1 MYHKEVPYELNLDGF
16 QGPLQKLL
24 ELIEEKKMEI
34 TIVNLAEVTG
44 GFFDYLKKLETSG
57 ASHSLLADFLVIASK
72 LLLIKSKVLL
82 PSLPLT
88 EEEELDIRGL
98 EGRLKLY
105 QEFKKAQVYIKN
117 SWHVSPQLFSREYLM
132 TKEAVF
138 YPPKSVTAALL
149 AKSVAKVVGEL
160 EKFLKPIVKVKNEI
174 IHLKEKIE
182 EIFKRLTESPTGFKK
197 MHKGR
202 PRGELVILFLAI
214 LHLIKDQLI
223 SADQDEQ
230 FDEIVLTKKS
240 LSHS

>member
-1 MYHKEVPYELNLDGF
+1 MPYELNLESY

-44 GFFDYLKKLETSG
+44 GFFDYLKKLEASG
-57 ASHSLLADFLVIASK
+57 ADHSLLADFLVIASK

-98 EGRLKLY
+98 EGRLRIY
-105 QEFKKAQVYIKN
+105 QEFKRAQAHVKN
-117 SWHVSPQLFSREYLM
+117 LWSVSPIMFSREYLM

-138 YPPKSVTAALL
+138 YPPKSVTANIL
-149 AKSVAKVVGEL
+149 AKIVAKVAGEL
-160 EKFLKPIVKVKNEI
+160 EKFLKPVVAVKNEI

-182 EIFKRLTESPTGFKK
+182 EILKRLTEAPIGFKK
-197 MHKGR
+197 MHLGR
-202 PRGELVILFLAI
+202 TRGELVILFLAI

-223 SADQDEQ
+223 SADQGEQ
-230 FDEIVLTKKS
+230 FDEITIARTK
-240 LSHS
+240 HS